1 MLLNPNRKHRVP
13 QPADDSRQFPG
24 VEIRVERVE
33 SRFGGTEKKTSN
45 PLHFTD
51 EEIETGKFKLH
62 FVVQSIYFFFLFS
75 SFTEEYLTKKSIF
88 F

>member
-33 SRFGGTEKKTSN
+33 SRFGGTEKKALELVDKLELLWKSVCQLGTSS
-45 PLHFTD
+45 HQIGST
-51 EEIETGKFKLH
+51 
-62 FVVQSIYFFFLFS
+62 
-75 SFTEEYLTKKSIF
+75 
-88 F
+88 